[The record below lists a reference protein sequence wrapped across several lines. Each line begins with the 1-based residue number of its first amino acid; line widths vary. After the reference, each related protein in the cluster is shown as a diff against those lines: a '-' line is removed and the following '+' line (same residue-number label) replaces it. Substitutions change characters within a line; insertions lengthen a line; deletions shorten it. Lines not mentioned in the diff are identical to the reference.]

1 MNSAIGEDFA
11 RIAICFFSLSRQ
23 ACVELIRLHSEINLP
38 DGFRGKSEFDFSAYF
53 SYSAASLIK
62 TYQAGIFDLDCNDST
77 SEIFNDFIHRLDCE
91 MVWGVS
97 SEWEILEDGE
107 GGAIS
112 RLRDDAS
119 RLVAVTGLNNVDFH
133 VFFSF
138 DDLINIDDFVRGA
151 NLDC

>member
-23 ACVELIRLHSEINLP
+23 ACVEFIRLHSDINLP
-38 DGFRGKSEFDFSAYF
+38 DGFRGRGKFDFSAYF

-62 TYQAGIFDLDCNDST
+62 TYQAGIFDRDCNDYA
-77 SEIFNDFIHRLDCE
+77 SEIFDDFIHRLDCE

-119 RLVAVTGLNNVDFH
+119 RLVAAMGLINVDFH
-133 VFFSF
+133 GIFFF
-138 DDLINIDDFVRGA
+138 DDLMNIDDFVRGA